1 MALTNFRPRGDV
13 KANWEAANP
22 IIKEREMCI
31 EWEEAIGVGQPRIK
45 FGKSGSTTHY
55 MDLDYAVLPIKHD
68 TKDGWSSANPVLEKG
83 EMGVEWETTIG
94 EGAVCIKFGDGT
106 TAWNDSEYAS
116 TDRLKEIIEPSSDNE
131 ALAVGDTLPL
141 IAGKLNNQQEFLK
154 TKLGYDRLDALAAKL
169 SGLSNQDFVG
179 IMDFI
184 SEKKFDKS
192 NLYNGLDSD
201 NPNLALSAP
210 MGKSLSTKLGTGNL
224 PTGMSNVID
233 GLTQLNSN
241 LTRLSEIKV
250 SSASY
255 DIPQK
260 TQQTFT
266 PLKLSAGT
274 WLIIGHCISNLED
287 TGVYNFTVNGRIVRG
302 DNKNGGGCINSMLI
316 VLHEETFISLGL
328 YQNASTTLKMKV
340 YLQAI
345 RIG

>member
-224 PTGMSNVID
+224 PTGMSNVVD

-241 LTRLSEIKV
+241 IEMLGTRVLFENNPPYKIGNNLSEIIEKLDGW
-250 SSASY
+250 SIDMRAN
-255 DIPQK
+255 
-260 TQQTFT
+260 TFYVGIIFIGVAGYS
-266 PLKLSAGT
+266 LSGGS
-274 WLIIGHCISNLED
+274 WNIIGCKTSNAYEWQMAIKYSEN
-287 TGVYNFTVNGRIVRG
+287 TGITVTARS
-302 DNKNGGGCINSMLI
+302 KINNIWNSWGNI
-316 VLHEETFISLGL
+316 T
-328 YQNASTTLKMKV
+328 
-340 YLQAI
+340 
-345 RIG
+345 

>member
-1 MALTNFRPRGDV
+1 MTSKKRAETV
-13 KANWEAANP
+13 
-22 IIKEREMCI
+22 
-31 EWEEAIGVGQPRIK
+31 
-45 FGKSGSTTHY
+45 
-55 MDLDYAVLPIKHD
+55 VL
-68 TKDGWSSANPVLEKG
+68 L
-83 EMGVEWETTIG
+83 
-94 EGAVCIKFGDGT
+94 
-106 TAWNDSEYAS
+106 
-116 TDRLKEIIEPSSDNE
+116 RLPFYK
-131 ALAVGDTLPL
+131 AVGKQTD
-141 IAGKLNNQQEFLK
+141 
-154 TKLGYDRLDALAAKL
+154 
-169 SGLSNQDFVG
+169 VG
-179 IMDFI
+179 
-184 SEKKFDKS
+184 SAQ
-192 NLYNGLDSD
+192 LY
-201 NPNLALSAP
+201 
-210 MGKSLSTKLGTGNL
+210 
-224 PTGMSNVID
+224 
-233 GLTQLNSN
+233 SN

-287 TGVYNFTVNGRIVRG
+287 TGAYNFTVNGRIVRG